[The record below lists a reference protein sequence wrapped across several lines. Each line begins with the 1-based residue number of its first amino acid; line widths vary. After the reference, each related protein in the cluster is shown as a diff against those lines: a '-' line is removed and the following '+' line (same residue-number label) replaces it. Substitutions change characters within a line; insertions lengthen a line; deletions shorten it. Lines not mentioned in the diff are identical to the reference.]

1 MMANIRL
8 RELEV
13 EGFRSYHDK
22 CRVVFSDGVNVIV
35 GRNGA
40 GKTTLVEAIYFAL
53 SSKTM
58 RGNIEDLYNARS
70 RKPIHVRLV
79 LESDKGEIKIER
91 ERPNTMGDKLILNN
105 GVQAIGARSVDSRI
119 AEVLGLGRIAE
130 LSGGLPKI
138 LKTAFVSQGELL
150 EYADM
155 LSSGGKDK
163 KEWIDTQLGL
173 RDYEEAYRKLGEYSV
188 KARVDN
194 RERRYKVSE
203 DDYKLLLDDISSTET
218 KLREKERELKEKE
231 NELAATKSELAKKQS
246 QKEELEKK
254 IAEIKES
261 LKRIEDKKRRF
272 DELSSTK
279 RTLGEELSRK
289 KSMLKEKEA
298 MLSELT
304 RKGVNDELA
313 KALLVIKEAVSL
325 RMETEATMNALEESM
340 KLLEEGL
347 ALIDELRKMNVS
359 LEPGLT
365 ALREEYT
372 KALHSMKRSIQDVGK
387 LKERLEKEKLE
398 LEELLSQAIQLISS
412 TIGGVASPSSIEEA
426 AIIIDNAY
434 RNVLSTLT
442 RSEFEAKQLEDKI
455 ASLSKASGFCPV
467 CGAPLTEEHRAKLVE
482 EAKAQLQ
489 RVLKALDE
497 SRRVRS
503 QLEEITVRINS
514 KINTVKNLMER
525 LDELSAE
532 QARIKERYGDL
543 ERMEKIASVI
553 DGLLSAQ
560 SKLKGLLRVDV
571 LKQLGLDEASISAER
586 FPEVHRA
593 VSAAMDELAGKLSE
607 ASRKLEEALATL
619 SGDLSLTIREK
630 LSTREASK
638 ALISSLEQLVNEYL
652 RLRSELAG
660 LSEEVVYMEQ
670 KLASIEQELAQLHY
684 DEKEYDEAR
693 KAFEE
698 EQRRYTQVHGDIQR
712 LEERARN
719 LEALIADKKTEIE
732 SLRKSLS
739 ELTEARTKLSVLLK
753 ARSMYHR
760 DGIPSK
766 LRAYALGKINE
777 EFNSLLQMFNLG
789 FREALIDEDLNIV
802 LRSSS
807 ASLPASQLSG
817 GEKIVVALSFLLALR
832 KTVEELLVG
841 RRIFGFLVLDEPTI
855 HLDED
860 RRTGLIELLKEFQG
874 GRVIPQLIIV
884 THEEDL
890 KESADNTIH
899 VENNGLTSTA
909 KILMED

>member
-58 RGNIEDLYNARS
+58 RGSIEDLYNARS

-105 GVQAIGARSVDSRI
+105 GVQAIGAKSVDSRI

-203 DDYKLLLDDISSTET
+203 DDYKLLLDDINSTET

-231 NELAATKSELAKKQS
+231 NELATTRSELAKKQS

-298 MLSELT
+298 ILGELT

-313 KALLVIKEAVSL
+313 KALPVIKEAVSL
-325 RMETEATMNALEESM
+325 RMETEATINALEESM

-359 LEPGLT
+359 LEPGLA

-372 KALHSMKRSIQDVGK
+372 KALHSMKRSIQDAGK
-387 LKERLEKEKLE
+387 LKDRLEKEKLE

-412 TIGGVASPSSIEEA
+412 TIGGMASPSSIEEA

-434 RNVLSTLT
+434 RNVLSALT
-442 RSEFEAKQLEDKI
+442 RSELEAKQLEDKI

-489 RVLKALDE
+489 KVLKALDE
-497 SRRVRS
+497 SKRVRS

-514 KINTVKNLMER
+514 KLNAVKNLMER

-571 LKQLGLDEASISAER
+571 LKLLGLDEASISAER

-619 SGDLSLTIREK
+619 NGGLSLTIREK

-660 LSEEVVYMEQ
+660 LREEVVYMEQ

-766 LRAYALGKINE
+766 LRVYALGKINE

-860 RRTGLIELLKEFQG
+860 RRAGLIELLKEFQG

-890 KESADNTIH
+890 KESADNTIY